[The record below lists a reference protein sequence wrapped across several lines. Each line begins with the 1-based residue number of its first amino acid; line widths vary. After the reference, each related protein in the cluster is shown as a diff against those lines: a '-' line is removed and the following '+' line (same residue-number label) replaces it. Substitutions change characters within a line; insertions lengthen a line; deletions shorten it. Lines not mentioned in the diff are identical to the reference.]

1 MIILD
6 LNTHFDKVG
15 GNTVAVIRLSRR
27 MRVLSSALMNGG
39 ETVTDTFL
47 FMQVP
52 KGYDNR
58 DPLSEITEV
67 AKALGLPDSTVGFMT
82 AAKVD
87 KVFQARHGGYNGAQ
101 ATAAVTAGVCNAVT
115 AGELI
120 EDIEA
125 ILRPRVGTIN
135 IVAISNSSLSKK
147 AMVNA
152 VMTVTEA
159 KAAALRDVGIEG
171 TGTTSDSMAI
181 VCPEGEGEEYCGT
194 ATDIGIA
201 LARAVRT
208 AVADSIMANGDRPRA
223 YDIFEVLKDHDISED
238 DLWGA
243 AVQLYYPNPEWDTK
257 ALEGMFRDALRVHAK
272 DVNVNSMLLAASR
285 LERDGGLGM
294 IGNLPR
300 DMFEEDPVHLVA
312 DEMLGIALSQYIA
325 GTRGL
330 FEYTRYDKKKP
341 GVIGTLGPFMDDIV
355 GALIGGIMSSL
366 YTRLL
371 EDGT

>member
-1 MIILD
+1 MDLD
-6 LNTHFDKVG
+6 THFDNVS

-58 DPLSEITEV
+58 DPLSEIAEV
-67 AKALGLPDSTVGFMT
+67 ARVLDLPDDTVGFMT

-87 KVFQARHGGYNGAQ
+87 KVFQTREGGYNGAK
-101 ATAAVTAGVCNAVT
+101 ASAAVTAGVCNAVV

-120 EDIEA
+120 EDVEA

-135 IVAISNSSLSKK
+135 IVAISSSPLSKK

-159 KAAALRDVGIEG
+159 KAAALRDVGIDG

-201 LARAVRT
+201 LSRAVRT
-208 AVADSIMANGDRPRA
+208 AVADSILANGDRPRS
-223 YDIFEVLKDHDISED
+223 YDVFEVLKDHGISED

-243 AVQLYYPNPEWDTK
+243 AVELYYPNPEWDTK
-257 ALEGMFRDALRVHAK
+257 VLEGMFRDALRVYAK

-300 DMFEEDPVHLVA
+300 AMFEEDPVHLVA

-330 FEYTRYDKKKP
+330 FEYTRYDKRKP
-341 GVIGTLGPFMDDIV
+341 GVIGILGPFMDDIV
-355 GALIGGIMSSL
+355 GALIGGIMSSI
-366 YTRLL
+366 YTRML